1 MPRGQKSK
9 LRAREKRRQAQ
20 GDSMSPESQELQRAT
35 TATSGNE
42 AAIEYLRSF
51 VSASEQREENRN
63 VSEEPNMNQ
72 SFFRGPLDER
82 VAMLVHFML
91 YKYHIKEPISRVEM
105 MKNVIQM
112 YKSNFSEILRRATEH
127 LELIFGLD
135 VKEVDTQKHI
145 YVLINKLEISYDSR
159 VMEDKGVPK
168 TGLLMTVLGVIFTK
182 GNRATEDQVWQTLNV
197 IGLYKGKEH
206 FIFGEPRRLITED
219 LVRERYLEYRQ
230 VPGSDPPCY
239 EFLWGPRAHAETSKM
254 KVLEYLAKVRD
265 TVPSA
270 FPDWYAEALKE
281 EEERAKARC
290 ESRARNVAARMRT
303 KAMLHSACKQV

>member
-20 GDSMSPESQELQRAT
+20 EDSMSLESQELRRT
-35 TATSGNE
+35 TIATSGNE
-42 AAIEYLRSF
+42 AAAAYMRS
-51 VSASEQREENRN
+51 VVTINDQEEENPTASEELD
-63 VSEEPNMNQ
+63 MNE

-91 YKYHIKEPISRVEM
+91 YKYHMKEPVTRVEM

-112 YKSNFSEILRRATEH
+112 YKSNFPEILRRASEH

-135 VKEVDTQKHI
+135 LKEVDTQKHT

-159 VMEDKGVPK
+159 IMEDKGVPK
-168 TGLLMTVLGVIFTK
+168 TGLLMTILGVIFTK
-182 GNRATEDQVWQTLNV
+182 GNRATEDQIWQTLNM

-219 LVRERYLEYRQ
+219 LVKEKYLEYRQ
-230 VPGSDPPCY
+230 VPDSDPPCY

-254 KVLEYLAKVRD
+254 KVLEYVAKVRD
-265 TVPSA
+265 AVPSA
-270 FPDWYAEALKE
+270 FPMWYEEALKD
-281 EEERAKARC
+281 EEERAKARV
-290 ESRARNVAARMRT
+290 EARARSAAARERT
-303 KAMLHSACKQV
+303 KAMIYPAHK